1 LELETRNLNEGK
13 NHPPEAGPQGGCLK
27 LDETEK
33 FGVGFS
39 HNVSGGLI
47 FCRNCTGPLMLVLK
61 SDRPYLVLDFSFVL
75 FVEFFLD
82 PFLVEEYPSAN
93 QPPPSSL
100 KEQGDMIFLA
110 RLLHLGHLMCVVPMG
125 TRPSVMVPSG
135 H

>member
-1 LELETRNLNEGK
+1 
-13 NHPPEAGPQGGCLK
+13 
-27 LDETEK
+27 
-33 FGVGFS
+33 
-39 HNVSGGLI
+39 
-47 FCRNCTGPLMLVLK
+47 MLVLK

-110 RLLHLGHLMCVVPMG
+110 RFLHLGHLMCVVPMG